1 MASLVP
7 SHLRLEKF
15 EFFSTDV
22 DFHFVT
28 ISPDDT
34 ECKTHS
40 HLSKNS
46 LKNNVIQFLHLFF
59 FGP

>member
-1 MASLVP
+1 MFRVCLVHWENRSLLMASLVP

-28 ISPDDT
+28 IL
-34 ECKTHS
+34 K
-40 HLSKNS
+40 KNAK
-46 LKNNVIQFLHLFF
+46 LIPTFQKIF
-59 FGP
+59 